1 MNLSEDEKLTQA
13 GKYSLIDFSI
23 VTGKYSP
30 NWHHE
35 LIADKLEA
43 IERGELKRLMIFMPP
58 RHGKS
63 QLATIN
69 FPAWYLGLHPEREI
83 MTVSYSGDLA
93 QDFGGKTRD
102 KIADESYGLVFDN
115 LSLKEDEKS
124 KGKWKTDKGGSY
136 LSAGIGGAIT
146 GRGADIL
153 IVDDPIKNREE
164 AESKVFRKKV
174 WDFYTSTAYTRL
186 NPGGAIIVILTRWHL
201 DDLAGRLLTK
211 SNEYWEILDLPA
223 IAISDE
229 KYRKKGEALWPT
241 RYSLERLQEIK
252 KTLGVYDWS
261 ALYQQKPITTESQEF
276 KNKWF
281 KYRPWEE
288 VEKLNTRNFLTIDTA
303 ISQKASAD
311 WTGICMNFIDR
322 ENKWN
327 LKTEKM
333 RINPKELIDLI
344 FTLYQRDGYE
354 KIGIEKTIYLDAIK
368 PFMDDEMRKRN
379 IFLPIVELVHHQI
392 AKEIRIRGL
401 IPRYESGSVYH
412 IENECETLEENLLS
426 FPKGLDDDV
435 ADATAYQLQIAEA
448 PEDDRE
454 EKRQIEINRANY
466 GYHEKT

>member
-1 MNLSEDEKLTQA
+1 MSLSEEEKLVQA

-69 FPAWYLGLHPEREI
+69 FPAWYLGRHPDGEI
-83 MTVSYSGDLA
+83 ITVSYSGDLA
-93 QDFGGKTRD
+93 MDFGGKTRD

-124 KGKWKTDKGGSY
+124 KGKWKTNKEDSY

-223 IAISDE
+223 IAVSDE
-229 KYRKKGEALWPT
+229 EHRKKAK
-241 RYSLERLQEIK
+241 RYGLHAIRWKDCKRLK
-252 KTLGVYDWS
+252 K
-261 ALYQQKPITTESQEF
+261 
-276 KNKWF
+276 
-281 KYRPWEE
+281 R
-288 VEKLNTRNFLTIDTA
+288 
-303 ISQKASAD
+303 
-311 WTGICMNFIDR
+311 
-322 ENKWN
+322 
-327 LKTEKM
+327 
-333 RINPKELIDLI
+333 
-344 FTLYQRDGYE
+344 
-354 KIGIEKTIYLDAIK
+354 
-368 PFMDDEMRKRN
+368 
-379 IFLPIVELVHHQI
+379 
-392 AKEIRIRGL
+392 
-401 IPRYESGSVYH
+401 
-412 IENECETLEENLLS
+412 
-426 FPKGLDDDV
+426 
-435 ADATAYQLQIAEA
+435 
-448 PEDDRE
+448 
-454 EKRQIEINRANY
+454 
-466 GYHEKT
+466 